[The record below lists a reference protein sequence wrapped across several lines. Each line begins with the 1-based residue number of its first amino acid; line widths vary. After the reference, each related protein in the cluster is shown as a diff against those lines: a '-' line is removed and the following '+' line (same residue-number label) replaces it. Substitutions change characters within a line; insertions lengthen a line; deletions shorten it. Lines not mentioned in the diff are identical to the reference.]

1 MGHLPGGLAGYT
13 VRIVLWTVCPATRW
27 SKPGSMGYCSVNL
40 VDVGG
45 LMKRAFLWGCL
56 TFCILLVAC
65 TVFYPPREPIP
76 FLRKPSNQTPASELW
91 VMLPG
96 RSDDPE
102 DLVEEGLS
110 QILQQNEEH
119 ADIWIVDAHLG
130 YYVSRT
136 LIERLHTDVIL
147 PARRSGYARIHLLG
161 ISMGGLGAL
170 LYARQHADSI
180 DSLLLLA
187 PFLGDEDVIE
197 EIRAAGGLA
206 SWSVPPVDPEE
217 DYQRAVWLWLKGYT
231 TSEPRPSLA
240 IGWGLDDE
248 FAPACALLADN
259 LPASRTATCQG
270 GHEWGPWRELLLD
283 LLQKRNQQPPG

>member
-1 MGHLPGGLAGYT
+1 
-13 VRIVLWTVCPATRW
+13 
-27 SKPGSMGYCSVNL
+27 
-40 VDVGG
+40 
-45 LMKRAFLWGCL
+45 
-56 TFCILLVAC
+56 
-65 TVFYPPREPIP
+65 
-76 FLRKPSNQTPASELW
+76 
-91 VMLPG
+91 MLPG

-180 DSLLLLA
+180 DSLLLVA
-187 PFLGDEDVIE
+187 PFLGM
-197 EIRAAGGLA
+197 RT
-206 SWSVPPVDPEE
+206 S
-217 DYQRAVWLWLKGYT
+217 LKK
-231 TSEPRPSLA
+231 SARLV
-240 IGWGLDDE
+240 GW
-248 FAPACALLADN
+248 
-259 LPASRTATCQG
+259 
-270 GHEWGPWRELLLD
+270 
-283 LLQKRNQQPPG
+283 PPGPFPLSIRKKTTNAPSGCG